1 MVNTNQEMVIE
12 GEGLKKLSKTAINLL
27 QMASGCRVWLVHGEM
42 GSGKTTLIKAL
53 CEEIGVEDNV
63 TSPTF
68 SIVNEYKFATEPVY
82 HFDFY
87 RVKTLEEALQ
97 AGVEDYFYFDNYCF
111 IEWPEIILPIVPKE
125 YLNVCIREG
134 VGENRKYKLSL
145 HGSN

>member
-1 MVNTNQEMVIE
+1 MVNANQEMVIE
-12 GEGLKKLSKTAINLL
+12 GEGLKKLSKTANNLL
-27 QMASGCRVWLVHGEM
+27 QMARGCRVWLLHGEM

-53 CEEIGVEDNV
+53 CKVIGVVDNV

-68 SIVNEYKFATEPVY
+68 SIVNEYISGAEPVY

-97 AGVEDYFYFDNYCF
+97 AGVEDYFYSDNYCF
-111 IEWPEIILPIVPKE
+111 VEWPEIILPILPKE
-125 YLNVCIREG
+125 YLDLIVNEG
-134 VGENRKYKLSL
+134 VDENRNYKLSL